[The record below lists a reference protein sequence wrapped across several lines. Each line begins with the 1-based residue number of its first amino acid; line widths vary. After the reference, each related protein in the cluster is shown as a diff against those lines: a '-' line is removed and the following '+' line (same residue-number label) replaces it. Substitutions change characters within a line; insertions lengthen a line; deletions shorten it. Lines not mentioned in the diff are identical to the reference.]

1 MRHATAKHP
10 GVEAFGKRMLIAW
23 AEGVQGLRDARVY
36 AVGAWQAGAAF
47 EGFSVPPKLVT
58 PQEKN
63 GPSPLL
69 GGR

>member
-1 MRHATAKHP
+1 
-10 GVEAFGKRMLIAW
+10 MLIAW